1 MRDRLGAFCT
11 HSELTLP
18 GAPEGPLAG
27 LTFAAKDLF
36 DVAGFVTGA
45 GNPDWLRTHE
55 PATKTAP
62 AVQAVVDAG
71 ATLVGKTH
79 MDELAF
85 SINGENAHYGTPVNL
100 RAPGR
105 IPGGSSSGSASV
117 VAGEMVDFALGSD
130 TGGSVRIP
138 ASYCGTCGFRPS
150 HGRISLA
157 GVVPLAPSFDT
168 VGWFAGKA
176 SVLERVGRVLLADS
190 SERSRPRRLLLAD
203 DAFAMADASVRSA
216 LQPAV
221 DGLADMIGATVHV
234 TLSGKGLEEWMLA
247 FRILQGREIW
257 TSHGDWI
264 RRVGPSFGPGVKERF
279 EWVATIDAGSIAR
292 AEPVREE
299 VSARLDGLLAEGEV
313 LCLPTAPTIAPLKDT
328 PPQELGSVRDRIMAL
343 TCIAGLACLPQVSLP
358 VGAIEGCPVGLSLMA
373 RRASDVTLLE
383 VARDLEDRHLLE
395 TGSRSN

>member
-18 GAPEGPLAG
+18 GAAEGPLAG

-55 PATKTAP
+55 PAKKTAP

-85 SINGENAHYGTPVNL
+85 SINGENAHYGTPVNS

-117 VAGEMVDFALGSD
+117 VAGEVVDFALGSD

-190 SERSRPRRLLLAD
+190 SERPRPRRLLLAD

-221 DGLADMIGATVHV
+221 DGLADLVGATVHV
-234 TLSGKGLEEWMLA
+234 TLRGKGLEEWMLA

-299 VSARLDGLLAEGEV
+299 VSARFDDLLKEDEV

-328 PPQELGSVRDRIMAL
+328 SPQELGSVRDRIMAL

-358 VGAIEGCPVGLSLMA
+358 VGAIEGCPVGLSLLA
-373 RRASDVTLLE
+373 RRGSDVTLLD
-383 VARDLEDRHLLE
+383 VARYLEDRYLLE
-395 TGSRSN
+395 KGFRSH

>member
-85 SINGENAHYGTPVNL
+85 SINGENAHYGTPVNS

-117 VAGEMVDFALGSD
+117 VAGEVVDFALGSD

>member
-85 SINGENAHYGTPVNL
+85 SINGENAHYGTPVNS

-221 DGLADMIGATVHV
+221 DVLADMIGATVHV
-234 TLSGKGLEEWMLA
+234 ILSGKGLEEWMLA

-313 LCLPTAPTIAPLKDT
+313 LCLPTAPTIAPLTDT

-395 TGSRSN
+395 TSSRSN

>member
-18 GAPEGPLAG
+18 GAPDGPLAG

-85 SINGENAHYGTPVNL
+85 SINGENAQYGTPVNS

-264 RRVGPSFGPGVKERF
+264 RRIAPSFGPGVKERF
-279 EWVATIDAGSIAR
+279 EWVATIDADSIAR
-292 AEPVREE
+292 AEPVREK
-299 VSARLDGLLAEGEV
+299 VLARLDGLLAQGEV

-343 TCIAGLACLPQVSLP
+343 TCIAGLARLPQVSLP
-358 VGAIEGCPVGLSLMA
+358 VGAIDGCPVGLSLLA
-373 RRASDVTLLE
+373 RRGSDVTLLD
-383 VARDLEDRHLLE
+383 VARDMEDWHLLE
-395 TGSRSN
+395 KGSMGE

>member
-1 MRDRLGAFCT
+1 MLDRLGAFCT
-11 HSELTLP
+11 HSELTLL
-18 GAPEGPLAG
+18 GAHEGPLAG

-85 SINGENAHYGTPVNL
+85 SINGENAHYGTPVNS
-100 RAPGR
+100 RVPGR
-105 IPGGSSSGSASV
+105 IPGGSSSGSVSV
-117 VAGEMVDFALGSD
+117 VAGEVVDFALGSD

-176 SVLERVGRVLLADS
+176 NVLERVGRVLLADS
-190 SERSRPRRLLLAD
+190 SERPRPRRLLLAD
-203 DAFAMADASVRSA
+203 DAFAIADTPVRSA

-221 DGLADMIGATVHV
+221 DGLADLVGATVHV

-279 EWVATIDAGSIAR
+279 EWAATIDAGSIAW
-292 AEPVREE
+292 AEPLRKEI
-299 VSARLDGLLAEGEV
+299 SARLDDLLKEDDV
-313 LCLPTAPTIAPLKDT
+313 LCLPTAPTIAPLKNT
-328 PPQELGSVRDRIMAL
+328 SPQELGSVRDRIMSL

-358 VGAIEGCPVGLSLMA
+358 VGAIEGCPVGLSLLA
-373 RRASDVTLLE
+373 RRGSDVTLLD

-395 TGSRSN
+395 KGFRSH

>member
-11 HSELTLP
+11 HAELTLP

-45 GNPDWLRTHE
+45 GNPDWLRTHG

-62 AVQAVVDAG
+62 AVQSVVDAG

-85 SINGENAHYGTPVNL
+85 SINGENAHYGTPVNP

-117 VAGEMVDFALGSD
+117 VAGEVVDFALGSD

-138 ASYCGTCGFRPS
+138 ASYCGTYGFRPT

-168 VGWFAGKA
+168 PGWFAGKA
-176 SVLERVGRVLLADS
+176 SVLEQVGRVLLGDS
-190 SERSRPRRLLLAD
+190 SEPSRPRSLLLAD
-203 DAFAMADASVRSA
+203 DALAIADASVRSA
-216 LQPAV
+216 LKPAV
-221 DGLADMIGATVHV
+221 DGVADLVGTADHI
-234 TLSGKGLEEWMLA
+234 TLSAKGLEEWMLA
-247 FRILQGREIW
+247 FRVLQGREIW

-264 RRVGPSFGPGVKERF
+264 LSVSPSFGPGVKERF
-279 EWVATIDAGSIAR
+279 EWVATIDADSIAR

-299 VSARLDGLLAEGEV
+299 VAARLDGLLKRGEI

-328 PPQELGSVRDRIMAL
+328 PPQELGSIRDRIMAL
-343 TCIAGLACLPQVSLP
+343 TCLAGLARLPQVTLP
-358 VGAIEGCPVGLSLMA
+358 AGAVDGCPVGLSLLA
-373 RRASDVTLLE
+373 RRGSDVTLLGL
-383 VARDLEDRHLLE
+383 ARELEGQHLFE
-395 TGSRSN
+395 TGSRSD

>member
-11 HSELTLP
+11 HAELTLP
-18 GAPEGPLAG
+18 GAHEGPLAG

-105 IPGGSSSGSASV
+105 IPGGSSSGSACV
-117 VAGEMVDFALGSD
+117 VAGEVVDFALGSD

-190 SERSRPRRLLLAD
+190 SERPRPRRLLLAD

>member
-85 SINGENAHYGTPVNL
+85 SINGENAHYGTPVNS

-395 TGSRSN
+395 TSSRSN

>member
-71 ATLVGKTH
+71 AILVGKTH

-85 SINGENAHYGTPVNL
+85 SINGENAHYGTPVNS